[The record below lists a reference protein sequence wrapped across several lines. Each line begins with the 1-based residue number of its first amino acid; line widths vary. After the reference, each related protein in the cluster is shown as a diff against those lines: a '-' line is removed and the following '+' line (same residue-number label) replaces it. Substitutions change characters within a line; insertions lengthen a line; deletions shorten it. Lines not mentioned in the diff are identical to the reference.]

1 MTAGSGNARRVRGG
15 PVIDTDP
22 VRTLQR
28 WRGRVHGVP
37 RGVDLAVLYVL
48 VVLGVF
54 VALHTQSHPDR
65 ARFVQESSTNLV
77 NLRRSPFRVLVLSSV
92 VVPGKS
98 GLLILV
104 PLAAGLVLVQ
114 RWLGR
119 AATIVAFGFGH
130 VGATLV
136 VATVLAAGL
145 THGRLDPSVARAP
158 DVGVSYGLACMV
170 GLLVA
175 RVPRWARLPTSL
187 LPLAG
192 LVTVLLL
199 EPDFTALG
207 HIVALVIGFGL
218 AVLVHRGAEPVTRSS
233 AGSGA

>member
-1 MTAGSGNARRVRGG
+1 M
-15 PVIDTDP
+15 
-22 VRTLQR
+22 RTPSW
-28 WRGRVHGVP
+28 WRGRSHGVP

-54 VALHTQSHPDR
+54 IALHTQSHADR

-77 NLRRSPFRVLVLSSV
+77 NLRRSPFRVIVLSSV
-92 VVPGKS
+92 VVPGKT

-104 PLAAGLVLVQ
+104 PLAAGLVVLQ

-119 AATIVAFGFGH
+119 LATIVAFGFGH

-158 DVGVSYGLACMV
+158 DVGVSYGLACIV

-175 RVPRWARLPTSL
+175 RVPRWARVPCAL

-192 LVTVLLL
+192 LGAVLLL

-218 AVLVHRGAEPVTRSS
+218 AVLVHRGADPAATVRTT
-233 AGSGA
+233 

>member
-1 MTAGSGNARRVRGG
+1 M
-15 PVIDTDP
+15 IDTDP

-104 PLAAGLVLVQ
+104 PLAAG
-114 RWLGR
+114 W
-119 AATIVAFGFGH
+119 
-130 VGATLV
+130 
-136 VATVLAAGL
+136 
-145 THGRLDPSVARAP
+145 S
-158 DVGVSYGLACMV
+158 SC
-170 GLLVA
+170 
-175 RVPRWARLPTSL
+175 
-187 LPLAG
+187 
-192 LVTVLLL
+192 
-199 EPDFTALG
+199 
-207 HIVALVIGFGL
+207 
-218 AVLVHRGAEPVTRSS
+218 S
-233 AGSGA
+233 AGWAGRPPSSRSASATWGPPSSSPPSSRPV